1 MTVCF
6 DLDGT
11 LLYTLEDLHN
21 ALNQSLKK
29 YGYKEVSLDET
40 RLNVGNGI
48 RNLIIDSA
56 KSSDNIDLMF
66 SEFKKNYE
74 VHCTDNTLPY
84 IGMVK
89 LVSDL
94 KNMGYKIACV
104 SNKHYVTLNK
114 LINYYFPNMFD
125 IVLGDGMGYE
135 RKPNPNII
143 YTCAKMLE
151 EDLSNFI
158 YIGDSD
164 IDAKTIINANIKGIL
179 VSYGYRD
186 KSILKE
192 FMLPIADNVYELLN
206 KISEFK

>member
-21 ALNQSLKK
+21 ALNHSLKK

-66 SEFKKNYE
+66 SEFKKYYE

-94 KNMGYKIACV
+94 KNMGYKISCV

-143 YTCAKMLE
+143 YTCAKKLD

>member
-1 MTVCF
+1 
-6 DLDGT
+6 
-11 LLYTLEDLHN
+11 
-21 ALNQSLKK
+21 
-29 YGYKEVSLDET
+29 
-40 RLNVGNGI
+40 
-48 RNLIIDSA
+48 
-56 KSSDNIDLMF
+56 
-66 SEFKKNYE
+66 
-74 VHCTDNTLPY
+74 
-84 IGMVK
+84 
-89 LVSDL
+89 
-94 KNMGYKIACV
+94 
-104 SNKHYVTLNK
+104 
-114 LINYYFPNMFD
+114 MFD

-143 YTCAKMLE
+143 YTCAKKLD

>member
-21 ALNQSLKK
+21 ALNHSLKK

-66 SEFKKNYE
+66 SEFKKYYE

-135 RKPNPNII
+135 RKPNPNSCLLFAKAPLFGFCVAII
-143 YTCAKMLE
+143 PKFLFILYFFKTLPDDSTLKIL
-151 EDLSNFI
+151 LSN
-158 YIGDSD
+158 
-164 IDAKTIINANIKGIL
+164 AC
-179 VSYGYRD
+179 
-186 KSILKE
+186 
-192 FMLPIADNVYELLN
+192 
-206 KISEFK
+206 